1 MMIRILQ
8 SLLALISLLLLAM
21 MAARADSAPWQGPDP
36 QCETIPADAS
46 FSPLPHARPVHRCLV
61 PGPQPGTHLQ
71 GQPFAYGYFGAR
83 ARPLSVYQRSYD
95 ADWFQ
100 WTFFRAD

>member
-1 MMIRILQ
+1 MIRILQ
-8 SLLALISLLLLAM
+8 SLLALISLLLLAW
-21 MAARADSAPWQGPDP
+21 MAARADSATWQEPDP
-36 QCETIPADAS
+36 ACQSVPTEPAFTAG
-46 FSPLPHARPVHRCLV
+46 PGMPPGRRCLV

-83 ARPLSVYQRSYD
+83 AEPTAVFHRNVR

-100 WTFFRAD
+100 WSVRRAD